1 MININDINQAAI
13 NIAPYIHRTPLL
25 SSRTIST
32 IAGHEVR
39 LKPENLQRAGA
50 FKIRGAMNKLL
61 SIDPADR
68 TRGVVA
74 FSSGNH
80 AQGVAL
86 AASILGCPATIIM
99 PEDSM
104 PLKVAATQGYNAQV
118 IQKGVN
124 VQTRSQVAKDIVAQT
139 GATMVPPFDDAFIMA
154 GQGTVGKE
162 IVEDWADVATI
173 VVPLGG
179 GGLLSGIAMAATS
192 LNPKIRVYGVEPA
205 AGNDG
210 QQSFRTGKIVSIEP
224 PATIADGARTTALG
238 ALTFAVIKERVSDIV
253 TVDDDALLKT
263 IQLLALR
270 GKLVVEPTGALAVAA
285 IINGL
290 IPNAGK
296 TVAVISGGN
305 IDPAILSCAL
315 TMK

>member
-68 TRGVVA
+68 IRGVVA

-162 IVEDWADVATI
+162 IVEDWAEVATI